1 MTENNAFDFF
11 DFSEEEAEE
20 KAREFE
26 SDKYERDGRICICG
40 HPIKRHAFYG
50 GLSTCTPTRL
60 ICPCKKAREVIEA
73 SDTRLFLRKTR
84 GSGSSHALAQGILA
98 AKHKGQ
104 EVKWLV
110 EMRCDKC
117 GVEGKVSP
125 VAVSQR
131 GVIMDEA
138 TGYDALLCQ
147 KCREESA

>member
-20 KAREFE
+20 KANEFKTD
-26 SDKYERDGRICICG
+26 SYDRDGRICICG
-40 HPIKRHAFYG
+40 HPIKRHTSFNG
-50 GLSTCTPTRL
+50 ISTCTPTRL
-60 ICPCKKAREVIEA
+60 ICPCKKQRAVLET
-73 SDTRLFLRKTR
+73 SDTRVFLRKTR

-98 AKHKGQ
+98 CKDKH

-110 EMRCDKC
+110 EMKCDKC
-117 GVEGKVSP
+117 GTEGKVSP

-131 GVIMDEA
+131 GVIMEEA

-147 KCREESA
+147 KCRTEVA